1 MDPIGQIYSLRIP
14 LYSSILWAALFI
26 ILLPV
31 VVLFLQSTCWVHLSV
46 LLLKSILGIASC
58 ATIISVLVLCSC
70 QSASPSCLLNR
81 SSFCYKLLHFFWAL
95 DLLYGSP
102 TSMNF
107 KHYHFIDCIASLVVS
122 WFWHFLP
129 LNVII
134 LEPYRLLMIPW
145 SMNLQSTLVHATF
158 TQSHFHQKAISPVCA
173 FKIASGN
180 LIQL

>member
-1 MDPIGQIYSLRIP
+1 MDPIGKIYSLRIP
-14 LYSSILWAALFI
+14 LYSGILWAALFI

-46 LLLKSILGIASC
+46 VLLKSILGIASC
-58 ATIISVLVLCSC
+58 ATIISACSMPMSVC
-70 QSASPSCLLNR
+70 FTLMLTQQVII
-81 SSFCYKLLHFFWAL
+81 CYKLLHFFWAL

-107 KHYHFIDCIASLVVS
+107 KHYHFIDCIASLVVN

-145 SMNLQSTLVHATF
+145 SMNLQNTLVHATF